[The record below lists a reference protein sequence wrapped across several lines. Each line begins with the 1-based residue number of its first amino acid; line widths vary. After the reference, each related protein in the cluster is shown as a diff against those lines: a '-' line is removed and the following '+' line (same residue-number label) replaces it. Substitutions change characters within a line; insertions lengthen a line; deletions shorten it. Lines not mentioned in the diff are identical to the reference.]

1 MTERNNSNDKLEG
14 TPECLSTSAAN
25 PSRKNIA
32 QFLKPSTDIYNSRFE
47 DNMQSLEEKS
57 NRLRA
62 FDAADRPVDNSCCQT
77 TNGENAPSAAQ
88 FLSTV
93 GLNAPYQTHIGGKRF
108 SCDICEKTFTQ
119 KGHQKSPV
127 ISRLS
132 VSQEERPPLFS
143 PVGLGDRT
151 PSQLLHH
158 TRFQP
163 SGTNSDDSILGQ
175 LWMKCLPLNMTVC
188 LIIRTCIVA
197 LKELTE
203 LADMIQELYVEPRV
217 HALKTPIPFTVVL
230 QHLEIHTKLL
240 RKIEST

>member
-119 KGHQKSPV
+119 KGASAVVMCSMNQPVFLTVRVGDLSIGYSNNGMGSDYDGDFHIRLQKTPTDQNTHTDPV
-127 ISRLS
+127 WNQRYTIDPLGDEGGLILAPGEEPQESSDQYCPGSRL
-132 VSQEERPPLFS
+132 
-143 PVGLGDRT
+143 
-151 PSQLLHH
+151 
-158 TRFQP
+158 
-163 SGTNSDDSILGQ
+163 
-175 LWMKCLPLNMTVC
+175 CLPHSF
-188 LIIRTCIVA
+188 IR
-197 LKELTE
+197 
-203 LADMIQELYVEPRV
+203 QP
-217 HALKTPIPFTVVL
+217 
-230 QHLEIHTKLL
+230 KLD
-240 RKIEST
+240 EQV